1 MDKVYDWMAKHPE
14 AARIGIVAIVTAMV
28 AILTVPAVLYIP
40 GFLDNIKMLHRQNP
54 VLFFAFVVT
63 PGVITTT
70 CAWLWAIG
78 TAWDD
83 LGDALGIGKDKGNE
97 EAAD

>member
-1 MDKVYDWMAKHPE
+1 MDKVYDWMAKHPQ
-14 AARIGIVAIVTAMV
+14 AARLGIIAIVTAMV

-40 GFLDNIKMLHRQNP
+40 GFLDNIKQVHRHNP

-83 LGDALGIGKDKGNE
+83 LGDALGIGKNNE